1 VIGRNILYN
10 FDLKK
15 PQIQVFFI
23 IKSLVVRN
31 LSIEVEL
38 NIDFFFVNKIDLF
51 ILQCIVISR
60 FERLIYVIIRS
71 KINEINII
79 YCNCFIV
86 LFVKPIDISLL
97 MPSLP
102 QQQQHPS
109 TIPSPKSQPIFDPV
123 FL

>member
-1 VIGRNILYN
+1 MIGRNILYN

-102 QQQQHPS
+102 QQQHPS